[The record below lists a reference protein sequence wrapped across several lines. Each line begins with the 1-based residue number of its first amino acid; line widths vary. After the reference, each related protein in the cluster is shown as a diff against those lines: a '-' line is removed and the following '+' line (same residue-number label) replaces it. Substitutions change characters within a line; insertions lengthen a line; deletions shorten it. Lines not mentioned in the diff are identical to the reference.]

1 MDDYIIR
8 DGELYHYGVPG
19 MKWGVRKSVYKSMT
33 KGQRKAAKKQYL
45 STPEGKVKRA
55 TTIGTLL
62 GGPLVG
68 VIAGLATNKKVGG
81 ISEGVGAKGKTAVDR
96 NADKKVSELSTKTE
110 SKKVADIKSRV
121 TGKKENGK
129 PAFLMNEQELKDF
142 SDQYERRKSSLA
154 SQYKNAK
161 DSASKKRIVEKMD
174 RLEND
179 YLNVVEQDFWYLDD

>member
-33 KGQRKAAKKQYL
+33 KGQRKAAKKQSL

-129 PAFLMNEQELKDF
+129 HAFLMNEQELKDF